1 MIQYKPTDPDLPSL
15 EKQKEDILKYFNFDL
30 VAMVMNSA
38 CRAKYD
44 GDGMPTGE
52 YYQWQIYNTNKGT
65 LIQPTVED
73 LKQNADI
80 LLTDVIKNYRKNG
93 GPLNYIGCGG
103 YKACCRYGVLE
114 LEFVLESWSWDQQST
129 QMELAM

>member
-44 GDGMPTGE
+44 DDGMPTGE
-52 YYQWQIYNTNKGT
+52 YYQWQIYNTDKGT

-103 YKACCRYGVLE
+103 FKACCRYGVLE
-114 LEFVLESWSWDQQST
+114 LEFVLESWSWD
-129 QMELAM
+129 

>member
-103 YKACCRYGVLE
+103 FKACCRYGVLE
-114 LEFVLESWSWDQQST
+114 LEFVLESWSWD
-129 QMELAM
+129 

>member
-15 EKQKEDILKYFNFDL
+15 EKQKADIFKYFNFDL

-44 GDGMPTGE
+44 DDGMPTGE
-52 YYQWQIYNTNKGT
+52 YYQWKTYNTDKGT
-65 LIQPTVED
+65 LTQPTVED
-73 LKQNADI
+73 LKQNADR

-103 YKACCRYGVLE
+103 FKACCRYGVLE
-114 LEFVLESWSWDQQST
+114 LEFVLESWSWD
-129 QMELAM
+129 

>member
-15 EKQKEDILKYFNFDL
+15 EKQKEDILKCFNFDL

-44 GDGMPTGE
+44 DDGMPTGE
-52 YYQWQIYNTNKGT
+52 YYQWQIYNTDKGT

-103 YKACCRYGVLE
+103 FKACCRYGVLE
-114 LEFVLESWSWDQQST
+114 LEFVLESWSWD
-129 QMELAM
+129 

>member
-65 LIQPTVED
+65 LIQPTIED

-103 YKACCRYGVLE
+103 FKACCRYGVLE

>member
-52 YYQWQIYNTNKGT
+52 YYQWQIYNTDKGT

-103 YKACCRYGVLE
+103 FKACCRYGVLE

>member
-15 EKQKEDILKYFNFDL
+15 EKQKEDILKCFNFDL
-30 VAMVMNSA
+30 VAMVMTSA

-44 GDGMPTGE
+44 DDGMPTGE
-52 YYQWQIYNTNKGT
+52 YYQWQIYNTDKGT

-103 YKACCRYGVLE
+103 FKACCRYGVLE

>member
-15 EKQKEDILKYFNFDL
+15 EKQKEDILKCFNFDL

-38 CRAKYD
+38 CRAVYD
-44 GDGMPTGE
+44 DEGIPTGE
-52 YYQWQIYNTNKGT
+52 YYQWQIYNTDKGT

-103 YKACCRYGVLE
+103 FKACCRYGVLE
-114 LEFVLESWSWDQQST
+114 LEFVLESWSWD
-129 QMELAM
+129 

>member
-30 VAMVMNSA
+30 VAMVINSA

-103 YKACCRYGVLE
+103 FKACCRYGVLE
-114 LEFVLESWSWDQQST
+114 LEFVLESWSWD
-129 QMELAM
+129 

>member
-15 EKQKEDILKYFNFDL
+15 EKQKADILKCFNFDL

-38 CRAKYD
+38 CRAIYD
-44 GDGMPTGE
+44 DEGMPTGE
-52 YYQWQIYNTNKGT
+52 YHQWKTYNIDKGT
-65 LIQPTVED
+65 LTQPTVEE
-73 LKQNADI
+73 LKQNADK

-103 YKACCRYGVLE
+103 FKACCRYGVLE
-114 LEFVLESWSWDQQST
+114 LEFVLESWSWD
-129 QMELAM
+129 

>member
-52 YYQWQIYNTNKGT
+52 YYQWQIYNTDKGT

-103 YKACCRYGVLE
+103 FKACCRYGVLE
-114 LEFVLESWSWDQQST
+114 LEFVLESWSWD
-129 QMELAM
+129 